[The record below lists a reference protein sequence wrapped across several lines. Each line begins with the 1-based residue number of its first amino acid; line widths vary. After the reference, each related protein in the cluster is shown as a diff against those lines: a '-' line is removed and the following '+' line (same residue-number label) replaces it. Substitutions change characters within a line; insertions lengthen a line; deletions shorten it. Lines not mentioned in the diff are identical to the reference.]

1 MGELLAL
8 LTALL
13 WALGVILFKRSVGFV
28 APFTLNVFKNCVA
41 LVLLAATTV
50 ALGQTRTL
58 SVPPKDLMLI
68 LISGAIGIGISDTFY
83 FMALS
88 RLGASRTALVDC
100 LYSPFVILFSVI
112 MLSEKLTPLAVGGG
126 LLILGSVLVSS
137 QRSFGQSLPQRQLL
151 LGCLFGALAMATV
164 AFAVVLVKPVLPG
177 YPLAWVAAVRMAGGI
192 MFVLLVLPLHPNKKS
207 VYAAFRPQPGWK
219 WMFCGT
225 FVGSYLSLMS
235 WLAGFKYSRAG
246 IAALL
251 NQTSTVL
258 IVLLAALFLQEPLTK
273 LKLVAVGMA
282 FAGAA
287 MVLYSGVV

>member
-1 MGELLAL
+1 
-8 LTALL
+8 
-13 WALGVILFKRSVGFV
+13 
-28 APFTLNVFKNCVA
+28 
-41 LVLLAATTV
+41 TTV

-58 SVPPKDLMLI
+58 SVPPQDLIVI

-88 RLGASRTALVDC
+88 RLGARRTAPSRTALVDC

-137 QRSFGQSLPQRQLL
+137 QRSFGQSLPRRQLL

-192 MFVLLVLPLHPNKKS
+192 LFGLLNKKS

-246 IAALL
+246 VAALL

-273 LKLVAVGMA
+273 VKIVAVGMA